1 MNEEDL
7 MQTIKGLWQHVNGKV
22 YAVQSTTLG
31 EIVGAAG
38 PFDPDDIGDLENY
51 DYTPAIVDWVKKALA
66 EKKLHRYK

>member
-1 MNEEDL
+1 ME
-7 MQTIKGLWQHVNGKV
+7 TIKGFWQHENGKI
-22 YAVQSTTLG
+22 YAIQSTSMG

-51 DYTPAIVDWVKKALA
+51 DYTPAIVDWVKKALT